1 MKHPVLACRLRTSAR
16 APGCALRP
24 KALHHVHT
32 HAHAHSHKYTH
43 SCAQANRRFRTS
55 ETVQFSF
62 TFLTSPVP
70 APVPPPTMAAP
81 PPPAEPPLPEYYTQP
96 TKKENAEANSVT
108 VPMAPPS
115 QEGATN
121 IADL

>member
-32 HAHAHSHKYTH
+32 HAHAHSHMYTH

-55 ETVQFSF
+55 ETVQFSL

-70 APVPPPTMAAP
+70 APVPLS
-81 PPPAEPPLPEYYTQP
+81 PLVKLWDSQFLRLKLYGCIMKAISVVQHTQSYRD
-96 TKKENAEANSVT
+96 TYSV
-108 VPMAPPS
+108 
-115 QEGATN
+115 GRD
-121 IADL
+121 I